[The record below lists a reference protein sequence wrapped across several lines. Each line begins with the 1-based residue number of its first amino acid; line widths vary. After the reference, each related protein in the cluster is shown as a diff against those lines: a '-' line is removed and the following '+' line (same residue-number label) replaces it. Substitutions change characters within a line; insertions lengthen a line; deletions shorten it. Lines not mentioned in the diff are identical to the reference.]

1 MMVLG
6 IDPGIEKLGY
16 CMAQYSQGR
25 LESPSYGLI
34 STSKDCC
41 KPERLLQIY
50 QDLKSLFIK
59 YKPEAVSVEKLI
71 FAKNVTTALV
81 ISEVRGVIILLTAE
95 FQLPLY
101 EFTPLEVKMSLTGYG
116 RSSKSQIQ
124 HAVKLILS
132 LPEIPKPD
140 DVADAIAIAIC
151 GLNAINFQKKIAL
164 NSK

>member
-1 MMVLG
+1 MRVLG
-6 IDPGIEKLGY
+6 IDPGIERLGF
-16 CMAQYSQGR
+16 CMMEYKQGC

-34 STSKDCC
+34 STSKESG
-41 KPERLLQIY
+41 KPERILQIY
-50 QDLKSLFIK
+50 QDLKSLIIK

-71 FAKNVTTALV
+71 FAKNVKTALV

-95 FQLPLY
+95 FHLPLY

-124 HAVKLILS
+124 HAVKLILCLS
-132 LPEIPKPD
+132 EIPKPD
-140 DVADAIAIAIC
+140 DVSDAIAIAIC
-151 GLNAINFQKKIAL
+151 GINAINFQKKIAL